1 MGRQRQQQRRGN
13 QRGAS
18 RARRKVRRNVTTG
31 IVHIKSSFNNTI
43 VSVSDQEGN
52 VIAWE
57 SAGSLGF
64 KGSRKSTPY
73 AAQMTAE
80 SCANKAMDQGVRR
93 VDIEVKGHGSGRDMA
108 ARTFQSMGVE
118 VLGIRDVTGQPHN
131 GCRPAPRRRGGCREG
146 RIHGTEG
153 AARPAGGG
161 HALVHAE
168 EPAREEAVPARRA
181 WPGSSEADRGRGGA
195 GRTAAGA
202 EG

>member
-1 MGRQRQQQRRGN
+1 MGRQRQQRRPQGR

-18 RARRKVRRNVTTG
+18 RARRRVRRNITTG
-31 IVHIKSSFNNTI
+31 VVHIKSSFNNTI

-57 SAGSLGF
+57 SAGALGF

-80 SCANKAMDQGVRR
+80 SVANKAMDQGVRR

-108 ARTFQSMGVE
+108 ARTFQSMGIE

-131 GCRPAPRRRGGCREG
+131 GCRPPKRRRG
-146 RIHGTEG
+146 
-153 AARPAGGG
+153 
-161 HALVHAE
+161 
-168 EPAREEAVPARRA
+168 
-181 WPGSSEADRGRGGA
+181 
-195 GRTAAGA
+195 
-202 EG
+202 